1 MLIPYAVVGIGS
13 IINTIN
19 MQDIII
25 AGMFENFGYLTLLI
39 ISIDTIVANN
49 NAK

>member
-1 MLIPYAVVGIGS
+1 MLTPYAVVGIGS
-13 IINTIN
+13 MINTIS

-25 AGMFENFGYLTLLI
+25 AGMFENLGYLTLLI
-39 ISIDTIVANN
+39 IRIDTIIANN